1 MCEQESLFKTEEQ
14 VKGFKRQ
21 TYFELIKPI
30 QRAGFKQFCDW
41 LHVNTDF
48 LNAPASTRFHG
59 AEKGGLLN
67 HSLRVYYNLLRL
79 AKGDYNIDTIKIVAL
94 YHDIC
99 KANFYEESQKNVK
112 DKKTGQWKS
121 VPYYTVNEQYPYGGH
136 GAKSVYLLMA
146 HGVPLTE
153 EEAAA
158 INCHMGGWDYTT
170 YHNPSN
176 AFEKY
181 PLAVYL
187 HIADMLAS
195 YIDKS

>member
-1 MCEQESLFKTEEQ
+1 MRILYYLLVT
-14 VKGFKRQ
+14 
-21 TYFELIKPI
+21 
-30 QRAGFKQFCDW
+30 FC
-41 LHVNTDF
+41 
-48 LNAPASTRFHG
+48 RFMI
-59 AEKGGLLN
+59 LLN
-67 HSLRVYYNLLRL
+67 LLNIVSNNLLPKISFITFVL
-79 AKGDYNIDTIKIVAL
+79 YVTKKYVTPPNSPDIDTIKIVAL